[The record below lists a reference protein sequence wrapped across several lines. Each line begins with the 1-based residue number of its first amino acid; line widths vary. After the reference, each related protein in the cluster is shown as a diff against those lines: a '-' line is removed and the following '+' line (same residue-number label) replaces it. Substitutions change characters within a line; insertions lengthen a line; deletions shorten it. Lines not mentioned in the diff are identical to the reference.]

1 MTEKVSPRVVWSIV
15 ATAILGFVGILTE
28 TSMNVTFPDLI
39 KQFGVPM
46 GTVQW
51 LTTAYLLI
59 VALMMTTSAYLKA
72 VMSPRK
78 IFIWGMISF
87 VIGDII
93 SIFVPSFWPLL
104 FGRLIM
110 AVGTGIA
117 LPLVFNVILMS
128 IPPMQIG
135 KYMGFGGLILSLAPA
150 LGPVYG
156 GLVTYWLGWRAIFVI
171 VLPIMLI
178 SLVLGW
184 RTLPSEHQ
192 AEEASF
198 DWWQFI
204 VLGVSLTTALL
215 ALGELESG
223 KISATII
230 VLAVIAVVAMVLF
243 IRIAGKSTKKLLN
256 LSVFKS
262 KGMVFALL
270 IYATSQAIN

>member
-93 SIFVPSFWPLL
+93 SIFDHY
-104 FGRLIM
+104 LIT
-110 AVGTGIA
+110 ATAQRHLNGNSG
-117 LPLVFNVILMS
+117 VFVILDIRRS
-128 IPPMQIG
+128 IQTDPD
-135 KYMGFGGLILSLAPA
+135 
-150 LGPVYG
+150 
-156 GLVTYWLGWRAIFVI
+156 T
-171 VLPIMLI
+171 
-178 SLVLGW
+178 
-184 RTLPSEHQ
+184 
-192 AEEASF
+192 
-198 DWWQFI
+198 
-204 VLGVSLTTALL
+204 
-215 ALGELESG
+215 
-223 KISATII
+223 
-230 VLAVIAVVAMVLF
+230 
-243 IRIAGKSTKKLLN
+243 
-256 LSVFKS
+256 
-262 KGMVFALL
+262 
-270 IYATSQAIN
+270 